1 LDAIQRRAQAAGA
14 AARKQGQDAAAAAAA
29 AAAAGRGGPAF
40 GVPPVGGV
48 PGIGAVAVPVPQAEP
63 KEEEEEREEQDKDV
77 VDVWAEQLDD
87 FDAKLRAAT
96 GGDGDGADAS
106 AAAAATAAPPLR
118 EWSVAQVGAAL
129 DGAGLGAHVDAF
141 AAQRVDGATA
151 AEMGAEELRAEFPT
165 IPMGD
170 RRRILAL
177 FAESE

>member
-1 LDAIQRRAQAAGA
+1 M
-14 AARKQGQDAAAAAAA
+14 
-29 AAAAGRGGPAF
+29 

-48 PGIGAVAVPVPQAEP
+48 PAAAGLFAAPVQQAEP
-63 KEEEEEREEQDKDV
+63 TEEGEGPGGENDKDV
-77 VDVWAEQLDD
+77 VDVWAEELDD

-96 GGDGDGADAS
+96 GGDGGGAD
-106 AAAAATAAPPLR
+106 AAAAAPAAAPATAPLPPLR
-118 EWSVAQVGAAL
+118 GWSVAQVGAAL

-151 AEMGAEELRAEFPT
+151 AEMGAGDLRAEFPT

-177 FAESE
+177 FAESG